1 MQAGRAQNNATK
13 NQAVSYPGPATRR
26 AEVQPKQAAQ
36 PSSGVKPD
44 QRFYAK
50 PTEAVK
56 SKTAGYTSPAK
67 KQEPRFSAP
76 TASPSVPQRQAN
88 PGGKP
93 ATGPKQV
100 AARPQEKSSGGAKVI
115 NPDPLARPV
124 EDPEG
129 FKFSDWLRSWRESQ
143 ERN

>member
-13 NQAVSYPGPATRR
+13 NQAASFPGPAVRR
-26 AEVQPKQAAQ
+26 AEPQPKQAAK
-36 PSSGVKPD
+36 PSGGVKPD

-50 PTEAVK
+50 PSEAVK
-56 SKTAGYTSPAK
+56 PKPAGYAPPVK
-67 KQEPRFSAP
+67 KPEQRYSAP
-76 TASPSVPQRQAN
+76 SSPKPAQRQAA
-88 PGGKP
+88 PSGKP
-93 ATGPKQV
+93 VTGPKQV
-100 AARPQEKSSGGAKVI
+100 AARPQDKGSSGAKVI

-143 ERN
+143 ERD